1 MTDHTILDPLGG
13 YPPVEEIDHEHLL
26 PIPELLA
33 PAGSP
38 EALDAALTAGA
49 DAVYLGGS
57 RFNARMNAHNF
68 DAGQL
73 REAVAHAHH
82 MGGRVYLTLNTLL
95 WDREL
100 PDAAEAAYEAASAGV
115 DALIIADL
123 GAAAL
128 IRRALPG
135 LPLHAS
141 TQLSGHNARMGET
154 LSSFGFSRFV
164 IARETQLDD
173 LAAAVRNNPLEV
185 EVFVH
190 GAICV
195 SHSGQCLFSSMVG
208 GRSGNRG
215 ECAQPCRLPYGCAGC
230 GEAGRRPPSPGKQR
244 SGGKNRPQ
252 PPRRERVE
260 ESYPLSLK
268 DLSLATH
275 VPALIEAGVSS
286 LKIEGRMKSP
296 GYVSGVV
303 AVWRRLLDEGR
314 GATEEEMQ
322 FLSDLFSRDGF
333 TDGYQTGRVDHSMMG
348 VRRDADK
355 ERTVAA
361 ERDALSVRFP
371 AHLPLSVTLRAR
383 EGEPLTLTAEAPL
396 YRRGGKDPAM
406 GVQAEPTAP
415 LPAEASVTV
424 TVTGEEPI
432 PSTGL
437 ALTSE
442 IAVKQFSRTG
452 GTPYRLTELRT
463 DIASA
468 ADGRALFVPVSRLNA
483 LRREGIDALDVARA
497 AAMPNPAAGYIPLTA
512 ADIRA
517 FPATLLAEAADLTE
531 KGTEL
536 SADSPRRT
544 ARFRAAEQITKA
556 AVGYFDRLYLPL
568 GVAFP
573 AYVPAGKRG
582 AVLPPVIFDHDREAV
597 ARAVRGA
604 LAEGIVHLLVGNL
617 GHLPMVRAVAEE
629 MGVEVCLHADH
640 RLNPSNAVSA
650 ARLLSLGFADVTLAP
665 ELTIPRMRDISRALD
680 DAGFSGVTAGIV
692 YGRLPLML
700 LEKCAIRAIYADAK
714 GADGAASVCR
724 DVCGRDRAVLVDRLG
739 KSFPVLREDAPD
751 GRGHRNSVYNSLP
764 LCMSDRR
771 DDLSRASLGQE
782 HYLFVVETPAEV
794 DRVIAVHREGRP
806 LGGEV
811 RRMMK

>member
-1 MTDHTILDPLGG
+1 MK
-13 YPPVEEIDHEHLL
+13 V
-26 PIPELLA
+26 PELLC

-38 EALDAALTAGA
+38 EALEAALAAGA

-68 DAGQL
+68 DEGAL
-73 REAVAHAHH
+73 REAVDHAHH

-100 PDAAEAAYEAASAGV
+100 HEAVEAAYEAATCGV
-115 DALIIADL
+115 DALIIADT

-141 TQLSGHNARMGET
+141 TQLSGHNAGMGRV
-154 LSSFGFSRFV
+154 LAPLGFSRYV
-164 IARETQLDD
+164 IARETSLGD
-173 LAAAVRNNPLEV
+173 LAAAVRDNPLEV
-185 EVFVH
+185 EVFIH
-190 GAICV
+190 GALCV
-195 SHSGQCLFSSMVG
+195 SHSGQCLFSSVVG

-230 GEAGRRPPSPGKQR
+230 KGTPAAGRAGDRHG
-244 SGGKNRPQ
+244 NRPND
-252 PPRRERVE
+252 RRGDRGNDRTSDRRSTT

-268 DLSLATH
+268 DLSLAAH
-275 VPALIEAGVSS
+275 VPALIEAGVAS

-296 GYVSGVV
+296 GYVGGVT
-303 AVWRRLLDEGR
+303 AVWRRLLDEER
-314 GATEEEMQ
+314 GATAEEMAV
-322 FLSDLFSRDGF
+322 LSDLFSREGF
-333 TDGYQTGRVDHSMMG
+333 TDGYQVGRVDARMMG
-348 VRRDADK
+348 VRSEADK
-355 ERTVAA
+355 ERTAAA
-361 ERDALSVRFP
+361 ERAAMAAKYPPRLSVEMGFFAAP
-371 AHLPLSVTLRAR
+371 
-383 EGEPLTLTAEAPL
+383 GEPVRLTATSPL
-396 YRRGGKDPAM
+396 YRQGGVDPHM
-406 GVQAEPTAP
+406 GQATSGQAHVETATAP
-415 LPAEASVTV
+415 ARITV
-424 TVTGEEPI
+424 TVTGECPEAVAA
-432 PSTGL
+432 SGL
-437 ALTSE
+437 SAEVVERQLT
-442 IAVKQFSRTG
+442 RTG
-452 GTPYRLTELRT
+452 GTPYNVAGVGVQIRT
-463 DIASA
+463 DG
-468 ADGRALFVPVSRLNA
+468 DGQVPSLPVSRLNA